1 MPPTHHTPWFA
12 SVENQPIHLTSKR
25 PGWIWALLACW
36 WSAAILGDS
45 FLKAQ
50 TAADRL
56 RSGLADRVADLQR
69 RNDLTFFQDASSW
82 DQARPDLLRQLQAM
96 LGLDP
101 WPEKTPLN
109 PIDHGHFE
117 IEQVVVER
125 LAFQSQPGLWVTAN
139 LYRPKRVETPL
150 PTVLY
155 VCGHA
160 QVKPEGISLGN
171 KTHYQHHPLWFAQ
184 HGYVCMAIDTIQLG
198 EIEGIHH
205 GLYQYQRWDWVARGY
220 TPAGVEAWNAIR
232 AIDYLQERP
241 EVDPQRIG
249 ITGRSGGG
257 AYSWYAAAL
266 DPRIQVAVPVAG
278 ITDLQDHIVDR
289 CIDGHCDCMF
299 MNNFYGWDFGTLAAM
314 MAPRPLLIG
323 NTDRDPI
330 FPIDG
335 VERIH
340 RSVAH
345 LYQVL
350 GKPENLGIHWTTG
363 GHDDTQELQLGC
375 FVWFEKHLKGIK
387 DPIDGV
393 ASKAIEPKSLKVWDL
408 APVDQRVTNVQD
420 WFTTPAT
427 QAIPIDAASWK
438 AQVQLAIS
446 DRRPWASEVSEAPWT
461 ELGQWHETAG
471 NRFTTFQWS
480 SPNCL
485 DGIRFDWIEPNQR
498 SNAGRIAVILPDA
511 SLWNQ
516 LKPFFDG
523 DGRES
528 PGDSMSQRVSKWT
541 GIPSDLPL
549 AIAHPIHAGSN
560 HIDVSMKD
568 WISLR
573 RSLLLSGLSLEA
585 LQIESLRKILNE
597 LKGRFGA
604 EEIVL
609 HAPGRGAMV
618 ALHGAWLSELK
629 GGEIRFDQLSA
640 GYADRFP
647 LPAILQEG
655 DFDQTL
661 QAAST
666 SGWVLRKIEN
676 PPVP

>member
-1 MPPTHHTPWFA
+1 MPPSHVIHSTTPR
-12 SVENQPIHLTSKR
+12 EIQPKPKR
-25 PGWIWALLACW
+25 PSWTWALMACW
-36 WSAAILGDS
+36 WTGAILGDS

-56 RSGLADRVADLQR
+56 RAGLADRVANLQR
-69 RNDLTFFQDASSW
+69 RNDLNFFQDATSW
-82 DQARPDLLRQLQAM
+82 DHARPELLRQLQSM

-101 WPEKTPLN
+101 WPEKTPLS
-109 PIDHGHFE
+109 PVDQGDFE
-117 IEQVVVER
+117 VDQVVVER

-139 LYRPKRVETPL
+139 LYRPKRVESPL
-150 PTVLY
+150 PAVLY

-160 QVKPEGISLGN
+160 QVKPDGVSLGN
-171 KTHYQHHPLWFAQ
+171 KTHYQHHPLWFAK

-299 MNNFYGWDFGTLAAM
+299 MNNRYGWDFGTLAAM

-335 VERIH
+335 VERVH

-363 GHDDTQELQLGC
+363 GHEDTQELQIGC

-387 DPIDGV
+387 DPIDSV
-393 ASKAIEPKSLKVWDL
+393 ASKSIEPKSLKVWDRP
-408 APVDQRVTNVQD
+408 PVDQRVTTVQD
-420 WFTTPAT
+420 WFTSSAT
-427 QAIPIDAASWK
+427 KPIPIDAANWK
-438 AQVQLAIS
+438 ARIQQAIA
-446 DRRPWASEVSEAPWT
+446 DRRPWNSEDSEEAWID
-461 ELGQWHETAG
+461 LGQWNESSKEP
-471 NRFTTFQWS
+471 FTSFQWS
-480 SPNCL
+480 SKSCL
-485 DGIRFDWIEPNQR
+485 DGIRFDWIHPTPK
-498 SNAGRIAVILPDA
+498 STSGKIAVVLPDA
-511 SLWNQ
+511 SLWTQ
-516 LKPFFDG
+516 LKPLMDGG
-523 DGRES
+523 DGQAS
-528 PGDSMSQRVSKWT
+528 ADSLVQKISQWT

-560 HIDVSMKD
+560 QIDLSMKD
-568 WISLR
+568 WIGLR
-573 RSLLLSGLSLEA
+573 RSLLLTGLSLEG
-585 LQIESLRKILNE
+585 LQIESLRKILNA
-597 LKGRFGA
+597 LKEKTGT

-609 HAPGRGAMV
+609 HAPGRGAML
-618 ALHGAWLSELK
+618 ALHGAWLSEIK
-629 GGEIRFDQLSA
+629 GGEIRFDQLAA

-647 LPAILQEG
+647 LPAILREG
-655 DFDQTL
+655 DFDLTL
-661 QAAST
+661 QGALA

>member
-1 MPPTHHTPWFA
+1 MPPSHPTPSIAPCA
-12 SVENQPIHLTSKR
+12 SQPKQPSFQR
-25 PGWIWALLACW
+25 PSWIWALMACW
-36 WSAAILGDS
+36 WTVAILGDS
-45 FLKAQ
+45 FLEAQ

-56 RSGLADRVADLQR
+56 RAGLAHRVADLQR
-69 RNDLTFFQDASSW
+69 RNDLTFFKDAASW
-82 DQARPDLLRQLQAM
+82 DRSRPDLLRQLQSM

-101 WPEKTPLN
+101 WPAKTPLD
-109 PIDHGHFE
+109 PKHQDHFE
-117 IEQVVVER
+117 IDQVIVER

-139 LYRPKRVETPL
+139 LYRPKRVESPL
-150 PTVLY
+150 PAVLY

-160 QVKPEGISLGN
+160 QVKPDGVSLGN
-171 KTHYQHHPLWFAQ
+171 KTHYQHHPLWFAK

-205 GLYQYQRWDWVARGY
+205 GLYQYHRWDWVARGY

-241 EVDPQRIG
+241 EVDPERIG

-299 MNNFYGWDFGTLAAM
+299 MNNRHGWDFGTLAAM
-314 MAPRPLLIG
+314 IAPRPLLIG

-335 VERIH
+335 VERVH
-340 RSVAH
+340 QSVAH

-363 GHDDTQELQLGC
+363 GHDDTQELQVGC
-375 FVWFEKHLKGIK
+375 FVWFEKHLKGAK

-393 ASKAIEPKSLKVWDL
+393 ASKSIDPKSLKVWDS
-408 APVDQRVTNVQD
+408 APTDQRVTTVQD
-420 WFTTPAT
+420 WFTTPTTLARPIDPANWKARIQ
-427 QAIPIDAASWK
+427 QAIA
-438 AQVQLAIS
+438 
-446 DRRPWASEVSEAPWT
+446 DRRPWTSEASEEAFSD
-461 ELGQWHETAG
+461 LYQWKEIAG
-471 NRFTTFQWS
+471 ERFTSYQWS
-480 SPNCL
+480 STDCL
-485 DGIRFDWIEPNQR
+485 NGIRFDCINPR
-498 SNAGRIAVILPDA
+498 LKSSSGKIAVVLPDA
-511 SLWNQ
+511 SLWSR
-516 LKPFFDG
+516 LKPLLDG
-523 DGRES
+523 DGLQSADE
-528 PGDSMSQRVSKWT
+528 PISQSISQWT

-549 AIAHPIHAGSN
+549 VVAHPIHTGSN
-560 HIDVSMKD
+560 QIDVSMKD
-568 WISLR
+568 WIGLR
-573 RSLLLSGLSLEA
+573 RSLLLTGLSLEC

-597 LKGRFGA
+597 LKERTGA
-604 EEIVL
+604 EEVIL

-618 ALHGAWLSELK
+618 ALHGAWLSDLK
-629 GGEIRFDQLSA
+629 GGEIRFNQLPA

-647 LPAILQEG
+647 LPAILREG
-655 DFDQTL
+655 DLDQTL
-661 QAAST
+661 KAVAAS
-666 SGWVLRKIEN
+666 GWALQKIEN

>member
-1 MPPTHHTPWFA
+1 MPPAQHTPSA
-12 SVENQPIHLTSKR
+12 APCGHQPIR
-25 PGWIWALLACW
+25 PSSQRPYQLWVLLACW
-36 WSAAILGDS
+36 WTVAILGDS

-50 TAADRL
+50 TAAERL
-56 RSGLADRVADLQR
+56 RAGLADRVAELQR
-69 RNDLTFFQDASSW
+69 RNDLTFFPDATSW
-82 DQARPDLLRQLQAM
+82 DHARPELLRQLQAM

-101 WPEKTPLN
+101 WPEKTPME
-109 PIDHGHFE
+109 PVDQGHFE
-117 IEQVVVER
+117 VDQVVVER

-139 LYRPKRVETPL
+139 LYRPKRMESPL
-150 PTVLY
+150 PAVLY

-160 QVKPEGISLGN
+160 QVKPDGVSLGN
-171 KTHYQHHPLWFAQ
+171 KTHYQHHPLWFAK

-205 GLYQYQRWDWVARGY
+205 GLYQYQRWDWVSRGY

-299 MNNFYGWDFGTLAAM
+299 MNNRYGWDFGTLAAM
-314 MAPRPLLIG
+314 IAPRPLLIG

-335 VERIH
+335 VERVH

-363 GHDDTQELQLGC
+363 GHDDTQELQVGC

-387 DPIDGV
+387 DPIEGV
-393 ASKAIEPKSLKVWDL
+393 ASKSIEPQSLKVWDR
-408 APVDQRVTNVQD
+408 APVDQRVTTVQD

-427 QAIPIDAASWK
+427 PAPIDAAGWK
-438 AQVQLAIS
+438 ARIQQAIS
-446 DRRPWASEVSEAPWT
+446 DRRPWTSEVSEEPWADV
-461 ELGQWHETAG
+461 GHWKETA
-471 NRFTTFQWS
+471 REQFTSFHWS

-485 DGIRFDWIEPNQR
+485 NGIRFDWIDSTQK
-498 SNAGRIAVILPDA
+498 SNSGKIAVVLPDA
-511 SLWNQ
+511 SLWDQ
-516 LKPFFDG
+516 LKLLLDG
-523 DGRES
+523 DGGQTPGES
-528 PGDSMSQRVSKWT
+528 IRQRVSQRT

-549 AIAHPIHAGSN
+549 AIAHPIHTGSN
-560 HIDVSMKD
+560 RIDVPMKD
-568 WISLR
+568 WIGLR
-573 RSLLLSGLSLEA
+573 RSLLLTGLSLEG

-597 LKGRFGA
+597 LKGKTGA
-604 EEIVL
+604 EEIVV
-609 HAPGRGAMV
+609 HAPGRGAIV
-618 ALHGAWLSELK
+618 ALHGAWLSELR
-629 GGEIRFDQLSA
+629 GGEIRFDQLPA

-647 LPAILQEG
+647 LPAILREG

-666 SGWVLRKIEN
+666 SGWLLRRIES

>member
-1 MPPTHHTPWFA
+1 MPPSHLTPSIA
-12 SVENQPIHLTSKR
+12 PRGNQPIQASSKR
-25 PGWIWALLACW
+25 PSWIWALLACW
-36 WSAAILGDS
+36 WTGAILGDS

-50 TAADRL
+50 TAAERL
-56 RSGLADRVADLQR
+56 RTGLASRVMDLQK
-69 RNDLTFFQDASSW
+69 RNDLTFFQDANSW
-82 DQARPDLLRQLQAM
+82 DHARPELLRQLQSM

-101 WPEKTPLN
+101 WPEKTPLA
-109 PIDHGHFE
+109 PVDQGHFE
-117 IEQVVVER
+117 VDQVVVER

-139 LYRPKRVETPL
+139 LYRPKRVESPL
-150 PTVLY
+150 PAVLY

-160 QVKPEGISLGN
+160 QVKPDGVSLGN
-171 KTHYQHHPLWFAQ
+171 KTHYQHHPLWFAK

-232 AIDYLQERP
+232 AIDYLQGRP

-299 MNNFYGWDFGTLAAM
+299 MNNRYGWDFGTLAAM
-314 MAPRPLLIG
+314 IAPRPLLIG

-335 VERIH
+335 VERVH

-363 GHDDTQELQLGC
+363 GHDDTQELQVGC

-387 DPIDGV
+387 DPIDSV
-393 ASKAIEPKSLKVWDL
+393 ASKSIEPKSLKVWDL
-408 APVDQRVTNVQD
+408 APIDQRVTTVQD
-420 WFTTPAT
+420 WFTTAAT
-427 QAIPIDAASWK
+427 KSIPLDPVSWKSRIRQAIA
-438 AQVQLAIS
+438 
-446 DRRPWASEVSEAPWT
+446 DRRPWNSEDSEEAWT
-461 ELGQWHETAG
+461 DLGHWKETATE
-471 NRFTTFQWS
+471 RFTSYQWS

-485 DGIRFDWIEPNQR
+485 DGIRFDWIQLAPK
-498 SNAGRIAVILPDA
+498 SNSGRIAVVLPDA

-516 LKPFFDG
+516 LKPLLEG
-523 DGRES
+523 DGLQS
-528 PGDSMSQRVSKWT
+528 PGVPLSQRVSQWT

-549 AIAHPIHAGSN
+549 AIAHPIHTGSN
-560 HIDVSMKD
+560 QIDVAMKD
-568 WISLR
+568 WVGLR
-573 RSLLLSGLSLEA
+573 RSLLLTGLSLEG

-597 LKGRFGA
+597 LKGRTGA

-629 GGEIRFDQLSA
+629 GGEIRFEQLAA

-647 LPAILQEG
+647 LPAILRDG

-661 QAAST
+661 QAASA

-676 PPVP
+676 TPVP

>member
-1 MPPTHHTPWFA
+1 MPPAQLTP
-12 SVENQPIHLTSKR
+12 SVAPRGHQPIQPSSKR
-25 PGWIWALLACW
+25 PYRRWALLACW
-36 WSAAILGDS
+36 WTVAILGDS

-50 TAADRL
+50 TAAERL
-56 RSGLADRVADLQR
+56 RAGLADRVAELQR
-69 RNDLTFFQDASSW
+69 RNDLTFFQDATSW
-82 DQARPDLLRQLQAM
+82 DHARPELLRQLQAM

-101 WPEKTPLN
+101 WPQKTPLE
-109 PIDHGHFE
+109 PMEQGHFE
-117 IEQVVVER
+117 VDQVVVER

-139 LYRPKRVETPL
+139 LYRPKRVESPL
-150 PTVLY
+150 PAVLY

-160 QVKPEGISLGN
+160 QVKPQGVSLGN

-299 MNNFYGWDFGTLAAM
+299 MNNRYGWDFGTLAAM
-314 MAPRPLLIG
+314 IAPRPLLIG

-335 VERIH
+335 VERVH

-363 GHDDTQELQLGC
+363 GHDDTQELQVGC

-387 DPIDGV
+387 DPIEGV
-393 ASKAIEPKSLKVWDL
+393 ASKSIEPQSLKVWDL

-427 QAIPIDAASWK
+427 QAIPIDAAGWK
-438 AQVQLAIS
+438 ARIQQAIS
-446 DRRPWASEVSEAPWT
+446 DRRPWTSEAAEEAWT
-461 ELGQWHETAG
+461 DLGHWKETARE
-471 NRFTTFQWS
+471 RFTSFHWS

-485 DGIRFDWIEPNQR
+485 DGTRFDWIHPTQK
-498 SNAGRIAVILPDA
+498 SNSGKIAVVLPDA
-511 SLWNQ
+511 SLWDQ
-516 LKPFFDG
+516 LKPLLDG
-523 DGRES
+523 DGGQT
-528 PGDSMSQRVSKWT
+528 PGDSISQRVSQWT

-549 AIAHPIHAGSN
+549 AIAHPIHTGSN
-560 HIDVSMKD
+560 RIDVSMKD
-568 WISLR
+568 WIGLR
-573 RSLLLSGLSLEA
+573 RSLLLTGLSLEG
-585 LQIESLRKILNE
+585 LQIESLRKILNA
-597 LKGRFGA
+597 LKGKTGA
-604 EEIVL
+604 EEIIV
-609 HAPGRGAMV
+609 HSPGRGAMV
-618 ALHGAWLSELK
+618 ALHGAWLSELR
-629 GGEIRFDQLSA
+629 GGEIRFDQLPA

-647 LPAILQEG
+647 LPAILREG

-661 QAAST
+661 QAASA
-666 SGWVLRKIEN
+666 SGWLLRRIES
-676 PPVP
+676 PPIP